1 MNLARLLLYTRQQ
14 LQKKGIETMKEL
26 EVKVKNVYGNTYY
39 YPTCRDGETLAE
51 LAGTK
56 TLTPAIMKLANRLGY
71 TFAQAVEKI
80 EL

>member
-1 MNLARLLLYTRQQ
+1 
-14 LQKKGIETMKEL
+14 MKEL

-56 TLTPAIMKLANRLGY
+56 TLTPANMKLANRLGY
-71 TFAQAVEKI
+71 TFVQAV
-80 EL
+80 